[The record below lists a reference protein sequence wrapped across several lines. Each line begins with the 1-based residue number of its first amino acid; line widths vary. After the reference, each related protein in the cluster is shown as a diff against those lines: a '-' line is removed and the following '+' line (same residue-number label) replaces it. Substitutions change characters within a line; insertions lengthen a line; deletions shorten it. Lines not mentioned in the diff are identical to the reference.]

1 MWLFEP
7 WVGQSYDA
15 DGFFGRRVLILGESH
30 YGTPEQETASF
41 TRECVESLAKAASGH
56 RFFTVVAKLL
66 LGAPPG
72 VSLSRD
78 QRTWFWDRVAFYNY
92 IQAFPSHTS
101 RVRPTG
107 EMWSAA
113 AQCFPAL
120 LQRLRPDF
128 MLVLGRELAERIPRI
143 PPPTTVCAIPHPSS
157 FGFQQTLWSKNVQVA
172 LHSPPVA
179 GA

>member
-7 WVGQSYDA
+7 WVGKSYDA
-15 DGFFGRRVLILGESH
+15 EGFFGRRVLILGESH

-41 TRECVESLAKAASGH
+41 TRECVESLAKAANGH

-66 LGAPPG
+66 FGTSPG
-72 VSLSRD
+72 VKLSRD
-78 QRTWFWDRVAFYNY
+78 QRSWLWDRVAFYNY

-107 EMWSAA
+107 EMWSTA

-120 LQRLRPDF
+120 LQRLRPEF
-128 MLVLGRELAERIPRI
+128 VLVLGRELAERIPPI
-143 PPPTTVCAIPHPSS
+143 PPPTSVCAIPHPSS
-157 FGFQQTLWSKNVQVA
+157 FGFAQTRWGKIVQAA
-172 LHSPPVA
+172 LQSPPVA

>member
-1 MWLFEP
+1 
-7 WVGQSYDA
+7 VGQSYDA

-30 YGTPEQETASF
+30 YGTTEQETASF

-128 MLVLGRELAERIPRI
+128 VLVLGRELAERIPRI

-172 LHSPPVA
+172 LHSPTVA